1 MKQAN
6 VKNSVNSPLRIDS
19 VKVPSTDG
27 VIGMTFCPGKKD
39 PYSPTGPWER
49 DLETDLQ
56 AIREWG
62 AEAVVTL
69 MEEFE
74 LDFLHVSDLP
84 EKVRR
89 FGMRWFFLPIG
100 DVSIPDNHFES
111 NWQTA
116 GGEIRQILRAG
127 GKIVI
132 HCRGGLGRTGTI
144 AARLLVEFGMEPDE
158 AIRAVRM
165 ARPGAIQTI
174 SQENYVLKCKP
185 L

>member
-127 GKIVI
+127 GKLLFTVEVVSAGPAPSPPGYWWNSVW
-132 HCRGGLGRTGTI
+132 CRMRQYGRC
-144 AARLLVEFGMEPDE
+144 E
-158 AIRAVRM
+158 
-165 ARPGAIQTI
+165 RPGPVQSRQSRRRTMF
-174 SQENYVLKCKP
+174 
-185 L
+185 